1 MYRPIEKQK
10 CTKNTGKERHA
21 KQMQTNEEM
30 EGINKN
36 KKVLP
41 LYLFTI

>member
-1 MYRPIEKQK
+1 
-10 CTKNTGKERHA
+10 
-21 KQMQTNEEM
+21 MQTNEEM